1 MLIVYGYRDMMVVIF
16 FKTDSARGG
25 FGMDETRLT
34 LSEQLLKL
42 GGEDA
47 ILISKYGSSSISQ
60 TTCPL

>member
-1 MLIVYGYRDMMVVIF
+1 MMFVIF
-16 FKTDSARGG
+16 FKIDSARGR

-47 ILISKYGSSSISQ
+47 ILFSKYRSSSISQ

>member
-1 MLIVYGYRDMMVVIF
+1 MVVIF

-25 FGMDETRLT
+25 FGMDDTRLT